1 MFGANEKPNKKRNG
15 KPFKKNPPFLTK
27 LLLLNTKTHACGRV
41 GWYKKIVKIE
51 RRKNTMKELIEAL
64 EKFLQK
70 KNFTWD
76 DIEVIMEHSDIYN
89 EEEEYYDDDWYE
101 YIGENV
107 IVRDYKLS
115 NSSLTFRI
123 LITEYYNRGHMEDW
137 EMDTSFKSWE
147 YNKDILKH
155 YIEQLKKRE
164 VA

>member
-1 MFGANEKPNKKRNG
+1 
-15 KPFKKNPPFLTK
+15 
-27 LLLLNTKTHACGRV
+27 
-41 GWYKKIVKIE
+41 
-51 RRKNTMKELIEAL
+51 MKELIEAL

-89 EEEEYYDDDWYE
+89 EEEKYYDDDWYE
-101 YIGENV
+101 YIGENL